1 MIQID
6 ERFAISVGK
15 RLKALRKQHDLT
27 VSQVVDKL
35 SKNYVGMSEKSIQR
49 YENGKCLPKIENLIG
64 LADLFH
70 TTLDYIMLGKET
82 SDDNSCTIYDNFKR
96 LNRLIYS
103 LSVMFAR
110 HQETGKMYLELT
122 DDEAK
127 VYWERLQ
134 SFAVSKNYFAEHR
147 NETPVFT
154 LKELDELFEDFA
166 EEKEQFAPTPQ
177 RYNTWLKNQ
186 GIDPEAFWKKKILEL
201 EKKREETV

>member
-6 ERFAISVGK
+6 ERFTISVGK

-82 SDDNSCTIYDNFKR
+82 
-96 LNRLIYS
+96 
-103 LSVMFAR
+103 
-110 HQETGKMYLELT
+110 
-122 DDEAK
+122 
-127 VYWERLQ
+127 
-134 SFAVSKNYFAEHR
+134 
-147 NETPVFT
+147 PVFT

-186 GIDPEAFWKKKILEL
+186 GIDPEAFWKEKVLEL